1 VTVDPALAAPETR
14 VSLKR
19 LDARH
24 ASAAAATLGAAFLD
38 DPLVRFIAPDV
49 TSRRRAGPWYL
60 GMVVQYGLRWGEVW
74 GTGDASAVAVWLPP
88 DSGDMRLDRMLRL
101 GLARVPFRLGL
112 SGSRRLWQAL
122 SATELFH
129 KAVQGPHWYLVAVG
143 TRAERQ
149 GQGLGSALVDVGTSR
164 ADAAGVPCYLETA
177 AQSNI
182 DFYARRGFEVIGQ
195 TEVEGCLLT
204 GMVREPRRPY
214 QRRRQGSRTRGE
226 HRNLTVV

>member
-1 VTVDPALAAPETR
+1 VTAEPALATHETH
-14 VSLKR
+14 VSVER

-38 DPLVRFIAPDV
+38 DPLVRLIAPDE
-49 TSRRRAGPWYL
+49 TGRRRAGPWCL

-112 SGSRRLWQAL
+112 SGSRRLWRAL
-122 SATELFH
+122 SATEPFH
-129 KAVQGPHWYLVAVG
+129 KTVHGPHWYLVAVG
-143 TRAERQ
+143 TRVERR
-149 GQGLGSALVDVGTSR
+149 GEGLGSALVGVGAPR
-164 ADAAGVPCYLETA
+164 ADAARVPCYLETA
-177 AQSNI
+177 TQSSI

-195 TEVEGCLLT
+195 TEVEGCVLT
-204 GMVREPRRPY
+204 GMVREPKPSPSEPLRREAHD
-214 QRRRQGSRTRGE
+214 R
-226 HRNLTVV
+226 